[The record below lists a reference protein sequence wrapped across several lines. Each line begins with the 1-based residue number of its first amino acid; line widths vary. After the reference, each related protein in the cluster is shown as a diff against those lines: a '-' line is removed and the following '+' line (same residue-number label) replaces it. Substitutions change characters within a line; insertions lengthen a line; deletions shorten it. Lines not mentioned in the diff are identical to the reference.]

1 MPDLLPATS
10 RALLHRVAVEQAQCR
25 VPSLVAGVVRGGELL
40 WSAGR
45 GRAGDGEPDADT
57 QYRIGSITKT
67 FVAVLVMRLRDE
79 GAVRLDERLETY
91 LPGTPVGDRS
101 LVHLLSH
108 GSGLSAEIPG
118 DWWERS
124 YGRDQATLLST
135 LDGDSVKHPAG
146 RRYHYSNAGL
156 ALLGML
162 VERLR
167 SRPWFD
173 VLRDE
178 VLTPLEMR
186 RTSYGPQPPHAQG
199 YGVHPYADVVLREPH
214 TDTAAMAPAGQLW
227 STVGDLARW
236 AAFLTGDTAGVLA
249 PATVEEMRQPIH
261 VEDDDSWS
269 HAYGL
274 GVGVDRARG
283 RRLVGHG
290 GSMPGFLANLTV
302 QPKDGAGAIF
312 LANATSGLSGTLD
325 LDLLDLLDEHEPAIP
340 DPWVPTDVSAD
351 LLALTGSWYWGTRP
365 HTLSVLDDGRLGL
378 RADSAGR
385 SAQFRAEPDG
395 TWTGLDGYHAGET
408 LRVVR
413 REDGT
418 LSHLDIGT
426 FCFTRTPYDPAA
438 PIPGGLPADGWTAG

>member
-1 MPDLLPATS
+1 MPELLPTTK
-10 RALLHRVAVEQAQCR
+10 RALLHRVAVEQAECR

-45 GRAGDGEPDADT
+45 GRVGDAEPGADT

-79 GAVRLDERLETY
+79 GKVRLDDHLDAY
-91 LPGTPVGDRS
+91 VSGTPVGDRS

-108 GSGLSAEIPG
+108 GSGLSSEIPG

-124 YGRDQATLLST
+124 YGRDEATLLT
-135 LDGDSVKHPAG
+135 ALTGDSVKHPAG
-146 RRYHYSNAGL
+146 RRYHYSNPGI
-156 ALLGML
+156 ALLGTL

-167 SRPWFD
+167 GRPWFD

-178 VLTPLEMR
+178 VLAPLGME
-186 RTSYGPQPPHAQG
+186 RTSYHPRPPHAQG

-236 AAFLTGDTAGVLA
+236 AAFLTGDTGGALA

-261 VEDDDSWS
+261 VEDDDTWS

-290 GSMPGFLANLTV
+290 GSMPGFLANVSV
-302 QPKDGAGAIF
+302 QPEDGTGAIC
-312 LANATSGLSGTLD
+312 LANATSGLSGTFD

-340 DPWVPTDVSAD
+340 EPWLPRSVPDDV
-351 LLALTGSWYWGTRP
+351 LAIVGPWYWGTRP
-365 HTLSVLDDGRLGL
+365 HTLSALGDDLLGL
-378 RADSAGR
+378 RAGSARR
-385 SAQFRAEPDG
+385 SARFRAEPDG

-408 LRVVR
+408 LQVVR
-413 REDGT
+413 RDDGT
-418 LSHLDIGT
+418 VSHLDIGT
-426 FCFTRTPYDPAA
+426 FCFTRSPYDPAA
-438 PIPGGLPADGWTAG
+438 PIPGGLPDEGWTAG